1 MTEPPK
7 QPTWR
12 EELQWLWR
20 SWQDSLRD
28 SFKRPPTASDL
39 AAGCCS
45 GSCALMIAIIPATVI
60 LTWSLLG
67 SLMTLAVCPAAFL
80 AGHAVRYATGTQH
93 RYPHSIVEDLRL
105 TLVHGQHDAR

>member
-1 MTEPPK
+1 MALAFVARLLAGLFQTPAH
-7 QPTWR
+7 R
-12 EELQWLWR
+12 
-20 SWQDSLRD
+20 LR
-28 SFKRPPTASDL
+28 L

-105 TLVHGQHDAR
+105 TLVHGQHDARWSDLARPPSSD